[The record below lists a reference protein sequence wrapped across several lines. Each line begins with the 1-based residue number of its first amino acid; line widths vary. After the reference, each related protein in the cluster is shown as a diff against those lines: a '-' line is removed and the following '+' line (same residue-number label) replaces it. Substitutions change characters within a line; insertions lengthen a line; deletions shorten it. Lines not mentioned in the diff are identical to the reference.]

1 MIAGI
6 NLIHRR
12 SRLTEDTGIGLLF
25 VGMLAIGVMLISR
38 TGAYAGS
45 LTGILFGDAL
55 AVSETDIWILGVT
68 AVVVLALNLAFH
80 RSFLVLAFNQQK
92 AEVLGLRPGLAHL
105 VMLAMVTMAVV
116 ASFRTVGTL
125 LVFGLLMAPAATAT
139 LLVRRVSAVMGMAVL
154 LGIAAVALGLVIS
167 LYANTAG
174 SATMA
179 ATSVGIFFVVL
190 ITRGFIRPD

>member
-1 MIAGI
+1 
-6 NLIHRR
+6 
-12 SRLTEDTGIGLLF
+12 
-25 VGMLAIGVMLISR
+25 MLAIGVMLISR

-45 LTGILFGDAL
+45 LTGILFGGAL